1 MKILLVIQVA
11 RTLGNFNIYIILMF
25 YIKINQLL
33 KEVENKD
40 FFSKNDLFIKI
51 KYNKICKTT
60 NVKFNDSKPIWNE
73 EFIFDINKDVFEFTL
88 ELLDKNSVNTERI
101 INIYNVY
108 TNYGEIRNEIIDHN
122 INIDYGNL
130 FYKKDIYINNL
141 KDKMNELNVLNN
153 ALKGKLE
160 QVQNIISL

>member
-1 MKILLVIQVA
+1 MIK
-11 RTLGNFNIYIILMF
+11 RTHNCGELRFEDIGQIISLNGWISKSRDLGGLTFIDLRDKYGITQIIF
-25 YIKINQLL
+25 G
-33 KEVENKD
+33 E
-40 FFSKNDLFIKI
+40 
-51 KYNKICKTT
+51 
-60 NVKFNDSKPIWNE
+60 
-73 EFIFDINKDVFEFTL
+73 DINKDVFEFTL

-130 FYKKDIYINNL
+130 FYKKDFYINNL